1 MKKIIKLVTPKE
13 AVLYLYSMFFIIIQ
27 VGLEVAVPRK
37 MGIIT
42 EMLQRGECNMED
54 ILSQGGIMLL
64 YSLLAM
70 VATIISTL
78 FITKAGATL
87 DKCIRKRV
95 FEKTMSF
102 SLEEMG
108 HFGTSSL
115 IARCTSDITQVQ
127 SFVTG
132 GLQNAVRSP
141 VIIVLVI
148 VCISGTHLYWTIATI
163 VAVAI
168 IVTMLTVITIITM
181 PSVKRLQ
188 SVNDKL
194 IETSRE
200 HITGIHTIHAYGAFD
215 FQKNRYEKVN
225 EEQTRLHLFYDK
237 AMAIFNPGASA
248 VLYLLSVTIYI
259 LGAYIITGAGSDE
272 KLILFSRMVEFISY
286 ANLLISAFIYLIV
299 IISNLPNTLVSAN
312 RISEVLDTN
321 VNIVDSEEEKKIN
334 ENDKGTI
341 EFSHVSFRYPGCNA
355 NVLDDISFKINRGET
370 LAIIGATGCGKTSIL
385 NLIPR
390 LYDATEGTVYVDGID
405 VKDYKLNDLRNII
418 GYVPQKSMLFS
429 GTIANNIDYGENGR
443 FHATLAEIQQA
454 ARIGQAEEFIM
465 LKENGYDTKVA
476 QGGANFSGGQRQRLT
491 ISRAICRNPEIY
503 LFDDSFSALDYKT
516 DNMLRTKLREHVGN
530 ATMCIVGQ
538 RISTIRNADKIIV
551 IDNGRI
557 VGEGKHDEL
566 LKNCSVYREIALS
579 QNIKEVE

>member
-13 AVLYLYSMFFIIIQ
+13 AVLYLYSMIFIIIQ
-27 VGLEVAVPRK
+27 VGLEVAVPQK
-37 MGIIT
+37 MGTIT
-42 EMLQRGECNMED
+42 EMLQRGECD
-54 ILSQGGIMLL
+54 IKDIFVQGGVMLL
-64 YSLLAM
+64 YALLAM
-70 VATIISTL
+70 VATILSTL
-78 FITKAGATL
+78 FISKAGAAL
-87 DKCIRKRV
+87 DKCIRKQV

-108 HFGTSSL
+108 KFGTPSL

-127 SFVTG
+127 SFITG

-141 VIIVLVI
+141 ITIVWVI
-148 VCISGTHLYWTIATI
+148 VCISGTHLYWSIATI
-163 VAVAI
+163 AAVGI

-188 SVNDKL
+188 QVNDKL

-200 HITGIHTIHAYGAFD
+200 HITGIHTIHAYRAFE
-215 FQKNRYEKVN
+215 FQKKRYENVN

-237 AMAIFNPGASA
+237 AMAIFNPGATA
-248 VLYLLSVTIYI
+248 VLYLLSVTIYV
-259 LGAYIITGAGSDE
+259 LGAYIITASGSDE

-286 ANLLISAFIYLIV
+286 ANLLIAAFIYLIV

-312 RISEVLDTN
+312 RITEVLDTK
-321 VNIVDSEEEKKIN
+321 VSIVDSTEQKKADESN
-334 ENDKGTI
+334 KGTI
-341 EFSHVSFRYPGCNA
+341 EFSHVSFRYPGSKV
-355 NVLDDISFKINRGET
+355 NVLEDISFKVNRGET
-370 LAIIGATGCGKTSIL
+370 LAIIGATGCGKTSLL

-405 VKDYKLNDLRNII
+405 VKDYKLNELRNII
-418 GYVPQKSMLFS
+418 GYVPQKSVLFS
-429 GTIANNIDYGENGR
+429 GTIADNIDYGENGR
-443 FHATLAEIQQA
+443 FHATLAEIQEA

-465 LKENGYDTKVA
+465 MKDKGYDTKVA

-491 ISRAICRNPEIY
+491 ISRAICRDPEIY

-516 DNMLRTKLREHVGN
+516 DNILRKKLREHVGDS
-530 ATMCIVGQ
+530 TMCIVGQ
-538 RISTIRNADKIIV
+538 RISTIRNADKILV
-551 IDNGRI
+551 IDNAKI